1 LLRKGVRVG
10 ENVGVC
16 LDRGVPVVV
25 AMLAV
30 IKAGAAYLSID
41 ADYPSARRELMT
53 RDGGVRLLIT
63 RQGWGD
69 RVPADL
75 EAIEWNFDAT
85 GEVRPH
91 DVRVEP
97 EDPACVLYT
106 SGSTGEPKGIV
117 FEHRNI
123 AALAVNPSLPKLTA
137 DDKVGQIS
145 SISFDGITLEVWAA
159 LAAGAE
165 IVVLPRMS
173 SLLPVDLKRELKRRK
188 VSLMLVPATVLNE
201 VCRVDRDTFASLR
214 HLCSGGD
221 VILPATCR
229 ALLGGKFA
237 GDLYNLY
244 GPSEITTAATA
255 HRIVEVPEDTAAV
268 PIGTAIDGYETYVVD
283 EQMRPVRRGEPGELL
298 IGGVGVARGYLGP
311 ARLTAQRFVPNSFG
325 TPGTRVYTTGDRVRE
340 NEAGELLFLGRLDNQ
355 YKIRGYRV
363 EPTEVERALS
373 RHPNVRQAA
382 VLVEEVDNDRRL
394 AGFVVPA
401 TADISTVELREFLTE
416 RVPQHMVP
424 ASLTAIK
431 AMPTTRNGKR
441 DWDALIELRRQARA
455 RSAARV
461 EPETDVERWLVALW
475 ERLLG
480 FDDVGALDNFFELGG
495 HSLLAFRARMA
506 MVREYGIQL
515 DSHILFEHST
525 VRALAGAIEEA
536 RK

>member
-1 LLRKGVRVG
+1 
-10 ENVGVC
+10 
-16 LDRGVPVVV
+16 
-25 AMLAV
+25 MLAV
-30 IKAGAAYLSID
+30 VKAGAAYLSID
-41 ADYPSARRELMT
+41 ADYPAARRELMA
-53 RDGGVRLLIT
+53 RDGDVRFLVT
-63 RQGWGD
+63 HDGWGD
-69 RVPADL
+69 RAFEGV
-75 EAIEWNFDAT
+75 EAVEWAFDAADDAPP
-85 GEVRPH
+85 V

-97 EDPACVLYT
+97 EDTACVLYT

-123 AALAVNPSLPKLTA
+123 AALAVNPSLPKLGA

-165 IVVLPRMS
+165 VVVLPRMS

-188 VSLMLVPATVLNE
+188 VSMMLVPATVLNE
-201 VCRVDRDTFASLR
+201 LCRVDRDTFAALR

-229 ALLGGKFA
+229 ALLGGKFS

-255 HRIVEVPEDTAAV
+255 HRIVELPDDAAAV

-283 EQMRPVRRGEPGELL
+283 ADRHPVPRGEQGELL

-311 ARLTAQRFVPNSFG
+311 ARLTAERFVPNPFG
-325 TPGTRVYTTGDRVRE
+325 APGTRVYTTGDRVRE
-340 NEAGELLFLGRLDNQ
+340 NADGELEFLGRLDNQ
-355 YKIRGYRV
+355 YKIRGHRV
-363 EPTEVERALS
+363 EPAEVERALS
-373 RHPNVRQAA
+373 RHPHVRQAA
-382 VLVEEVDNDRRL
+382 VLVEEVDGDHRL
-394 AGFVVPA
+394 GGFVVPA
-401 TADISTVELREFLTE
+401 TADLSTVELREFLVD
-416 RVPQHMVP
+416 RVPEHMIP
-424 ASLTAIK
+424 ASLTVIK
-431 AMPTTRNGKR
+431 TMPTTRNGKR
-441 DWDALIELRRQARA
+441 DWDALTELRRQARA
-455 RSAARV
+455 RLATRV
-461 EPETDVERWLVALW
+461 EPDTDTERWLVELW

-480 FDDVGALDNFFELGG
+480 VDSVGAEDDFFELGG

-506 MVREYGIQL
+506 VVREFGVQI

-525 VRALAGAIEEA
+525 LRALAGVIEEA